1 MIRREK
7 DIADPRL
14 SQAFWRLKRGE
25 EKGEGRGI
33 VTLVSQRSAF
43 DALNRKQ
50 QEAAQFGSG
59 PLLIIAGAGTGK
71 TNTLAHRVAHLVL
84 SGAKP
89 ERILLLT
96 FTRRAALEMTRRTQR
111 IVGSKF
117 QVPVPVRVPIPGS
130 NSERGTDER
139 GTGIRNAEP
148 HAIRF
153 PWSGTFHSIANR
165 LIRRHAAAV
174 GLDTSFSVLDRGD
187 AADLMDV
194 LRHELGFSKADKRF
208 PRKDTCLAIYSH
220 RVNTQRPLADTLDA
234 LFPWCAEWEPQL
246 TQLYRAYVERKLAN
260 QALDY
265 DDLLLYWHAMMS
277 DQRLAAEIGGE
288 FDHILVDEYQDTNV
302 LQAEILTNLRRNG
315 DGVTVVGD
323 DAQAI
328 YAFRAATVDNIL
340 GFPDQY
346 VPANGLPASVITLED
361 NYRSTQGVLDAANV
375 LMAESTRQ
383 YRKVLRTTKGAGHA
397 PHYVTVADDQ
407 SQAEYVVARV
417 LETRETG
424 VPLKRQAVLFR
435 SSHHSDTLE
444 LELTRRNIPYVK
456 YGGLKFLEAAHVKD
470 LLSVLR
476 WADNPKNRIAAFRA
490 LQLLPGMGP
499 STAEQIVNRFERTGY
514 SWMAL
519 RDTFP
524 ACRADQ
530 PPPKATAVRRSI
542 AKAEAPEARRRT
554 EAWDPFAELMVG
566 LAVTE
571 GPWQGQVARTRE
583 WFEPHLER
591 IYDSAHVRLGDLIQ
605 LERLAQQF
613 ATRDQFLA
621 ELALDPPAV
630 TGDLSGTPYLDEDY
644 LILSTVHSAKGQEW
658 DAVYILNVAD
668 GNFPSEFSTG
678 RVDQIEEER
687 RLLYVAMTRAKND
700 LHLIAPLKYY
710 VTGQPKS
717 GDRHVYGAKSRF
729 LTPAVIAT
737 LATTTWPAGS
747 QDVPSAAGGA
757 ARVNVAGKLRT
768 MW

>member
-1 MIRREK
+1 V
-7 DIADPRL
+7 
-14 SQAFWRLKRGE
+14 SHTS
-25 EKGEGRGI
+25 
-33 VTLVSQRSAF
+33 TL
-43 DALNRKQ
+43 DTLNRRQ
-50 QEAAQFGSG
+50 RDAAQFGSG

-84 SGAKP
+84 SGARP

-111 IVGSKF
+111 IVGSSSSSSSSSTGE
-117 QVPVPVRVPIPGS
+117 VRL
-130 NSERGTDER
+130 
-139 GTGIRNAEP
+139 
-148 HAIRF
+148 

-165 LIRRHAAAV
+165 LIRRHAASV
-174 GLDTSFSVLDRGD
+174 GLDASFSVLDRGD

-194 LRHELGFSKADKRF
+194 LRHELGFSKTEKRF

-220 RVNTQRPLADTLDA
+220 RVNTQRPLAVTLDA
-234 LFPWCAEWEPQL
+234 LFPWCAEWESQL
-246 TQLYRAYVERKLAN
+246 TQLYRAYVEKKLAN

-277 DQRLAAEIGGE
+277 DPRLAAEIGGE

-302 LQAEILTNLRRNG
+302 LQAEILKNLRQDG
-315 DGVTVVGD
+315 SGVTVVGD

-328 YAFRAATVDNIL
+328 YSFRAATVDNIL

-346 VPANGLPASVITLED
+346 VPDNGLPASVITLED
-361 NYRSTQGVLDAANV
+361 NYRSTQGVLDAANA
-375 LMAESTRQ
+375 LMGEGTRQ
-383 YRKVLRTTKGAGHA
+383 YRKDLRTTKGAGHP

-407 SQAEYVVARV
+407 AQAEYVVARI

-435 SSHHSDTLE
+435 SSHHSDVLE
-444 LELTRRNIPYVK
+444 LELTRRNIPFVK

-470 LLSVLR
+470 LLAVLR

-499 STAEQIVNRFERTGY
+499 ATAEHIVARFEGAGF
-514 SWMAL
+514 SWMSL
-519 RDTFP
+519 KDLG
-524 ACRADQ
+524 
-530 PPPKATAVRRSI
+530 TAG
-542 AKAEAPEARRRT
+542 RT
-554 EAWDPFAELMVG
+554 QAWDPFADLMVG
-566 LAVTE
+566 LAITE

-591 IYDSAHVRLGDLIQ
+591 IYDSAQVRLGDLVQ

-658 DAVYILNVAD
+658 DAVYILNVSD

-678 RVDQIEEER
+678 RSDQIEEER

-710 VTGQPKS
+710 VANQPKS
-717 GDRHVYGAKSRF
+717 GDRHVYGARSRF
-729 LTPAVIAT
+729 LTKAVMAKLDAI
-737 LATTTWPAGS
+737 TWPANTDHPGAR
-747 QDVPSAAGGA
+747 PSSN
-757 ARVNVAGKLRT
+757 ARVNVAGKLRG

>member
-1 MIRREK
+1 MP
-7 DIADPRL
+7 DGPVHDPL
-14 SQAFWRLKRGE
+14 N
-25 EKGEGRGI
+25 
-33 VTLVSQRSAF
+33 QR
-43 DALNRKQ
+43 Q
-50 QEAAQFGSG
+50 QEAAEFGSG

-71 TNTLAHRVAHLVL
+71 TKTLAHRVAHLVL

-96 FTRRAALEMTRRTQR
+96 FTRRAALEMIRRTQR
-111 IVGSKF
+111 IVGSGF
-117 QVPVPVRVPIPGS
+117 QVPVPG
-130 NSERGTDER
+130 SERGIDER
-139 GTGIRNAEP
+139 GTGERGTGERGTGTRNPEP
-148 HAIRF
+148 HSVRF
-153 PWSGTFHSIANR
+153 PWSGTFHSVANR
-165 LIRRHAAAV
+165 LIRRHAASV
-174 GLDTSFSVLDRGD
+174 GLDASFSVLDRGD

-194 LRHELGFSKADKRF
+194 LRHELGFSKSDKRF
-208 PRKDTCLAIYSH
+208 PRKDTCLAVYSH

-246 TQLYRAYVERKLAN
+246 TQLYRAYVEKKLAN

-277 DQRLAAEIGGE
+277 DERLAAEIGGE
-288 FDHILVDEYQDTNV
+288 FDHILVDEYQDTNA
-302 LQAEILTNLRRNG
+302 LQSEILKGLRRNG

-328 YAFRAATVDNIL
+328 YSFRAATVDNIL

-346 VPANGLPASVITLED
+346 VRENGLPASVITLED
-361 NYRSTQGVLDAANV
+361 NYRSTERVLDAANA
-375 LMAESTRQ
+375 LMAEGTRQ

-407 SQAEYVVARV
+407 SQAEYVVARI
-417 LETRETG
+417 LETRESG
-424 VPLKRQAVLFR
+424 VPLRRQAVLFR

-444 LELTRRNIPYVK
+444 LELTRRNIPFVK

-499 STAEQIVNRFERTGY
+499 STAEQFVARFEHSGF
-514 SWMAL
+514 SWNAF
-519 RDTFP
+519 RDFRAP
-524 ACRADQ
+524 ATLA
-530 PPPKATAVRRSI
+530 
-542 AKAEAPEARRRT
+542 

-658 DAVYILNVAD
+658 DAVYVLNVAD

-678 RVDQIEEER
+678 RSDQIEEER

-710 VTGQPKS
+710 VANQPKN
-717 GDRHVYGAKSRF
+717 GDRHVYGARSRF
-729 LTPAVIAT
+729 LTKAVMAK
-737 LATTTWPAGS
+737 LDAVTWPEDGERPGTRAS
-747 QDVPSAAGGA
+747 VTA
-757 ARVNVAGKLRT
+757 ARVNVAGKLRD